1 LALKYGRK
9 GAAGSLL
16 LAPSKNAMDFFR
28 SAIDTL
34 ATVLTLIGSGLG
46 FWGIVNLLEGYGND
60 NQSRHVPRSV
70 RE

>member
-1 LALKYGRK
+1 
-9 GAAGSLL
+9 
-16 LAPSKNAMDFFR
+16 MDFFR